1 MSPYRLTYYAMRQG
15 LKDDPFERGGG
26 VLTLE
31 KAYTYDPLA
40 GVPEEARAR
49 VLGGECCL
57 WSEYIWNEYDLAW
70 RAWPRTCA
78 AAEILWSN
86 PAPRD
91 YADFRRRMDT
101 HRPRLLRRLINCAP
115 ME

>member
-1 MSPYRLTYYAMRQG
+1 MTQDGTNSVAYNRKEDATIPSEGYRLSVRP
-15 LKDDPFERGGG
+15 D
-26 VLTLE
+26 
-31 KAYTYDPLA
+31 
-40 GVPEEARAR
+40 EARAH

-57 WSEYIWNEYDLAW
+57 WSEYIRNEYDLAW

-91 YADFRRRMDT
+91 YADFRRRMDA

>member
-1 MSPYRLTYYAMRQG
+1 MTQDGTNSVAYNRKEDATIPSEGYRLSVRS
-15 LKDDPFERGGG
+15 D
-26 VLTLE
+26 
-31 KAYTYDPLA
+31 
-40 GVPEEARAR
+40 EARAR

-91 YADFRRRMDT
+91 YADFRRRMDA
-101 HRPRLLRRLINCAP
+101 HRPRLLRKLINCAP